1 MCDKTTPC
9 IRAPS
14 IYCMGFLSRRPD
26 DAEPVRFA
34 HWIQHHEFMVN
45 FIMACKLRCLDHF
58 LGRSDAM
65 KSARA
70 LSAAIGSC
78 AVNDYVNSASRLR
91 PRPGSGLYRMN
102 LASRRPTLQVLA
114 GFARGVIAADMAPG
128 LVVKSRAGEVLSVLQ
143 RTTNA
148 NALRRFAERKLLPRF
163 DFTQMTRLAVGDVWF
178 RASRRQQRALENGF
192 REMLV
197 SNCIASLNAAASSDL
212 QIEVQPVRHS
222 DANDVTVK
230 TLITRAGMPTLAI
243 DFRMEIQRKDWKVY
257 DLLVTG
263 VSLLSIYRE
272 TFVEVVRRSGIDGLV
287 RFFNA
292 NPRTFVPRNDFHSGS
307 ST

>member
-1 MCDKTTPC
+1 
-9 IRAPS
+9 
-14 IYCMGFLSRRPD
+14 
-26 DAEPVRFA
+26 
-34 HWIQHHEFMVN
+34 
-45 FIMACKLRCLDHF
+45 
-58 LGRSDAM
+58 M
-65 KSARA
+65 KASRA

-78 AVNDYVNSASRLR
+78 AVNDYVSSTLRAR
-91 PRPGSGLYRMN
+91 PRAGSGLYRMN
-102 LASRRPTLQVLA
+102 LASQRPALQVLA
-114 GFARGVIAADMAPG
+114 GFARGVVAADTAPG
-128 LVVKSRAGEVLSVLQ
+128 LVVKLKAGEVLSVLQ
-143 RTTNA
+143 RVTNA

-197 SNCIASLNAAASSDL
+197 STCIASLSSAASSDL

-230 TLITRAGMPTLAI
+230 TLVTRAGMPTLAI
-243 DFRMEIQRKDWKVY
+243 DYRMEIQRKGWKVY
-257 DLLVTG
+257 DLLVNG

-272 TFVEVVRRSGIDGLV
+272 TFVEEVRRSGIDGLV